1 MSVETNTLNMKLT
14 ADFTD
19 DLNPDELEE
28 LVLMSRDEQMPVGKL
43 ILTAARAL
51 VGMRRNREQ
60 LPTDHRLPP
69 TAQAA

>member
-1 MSVETNTLNMKLT
+1 MKLT

-19 DLNPDELEE
+19 DLKPDELEE

-43 ILTAARAL
+43 ILNAARAL
-51 VGMRRNREQ
+51 VGMRRNRQ
-60 LPTDHRLPP
+60 PLPTDHCSPP